1 MGQYYARPGR
11 LLRRVANPIAM
22 RLGVATTLVVKGRH
36 TGAVRRT
43 PVKVL
48 AHQGARYLV
57 SPRGE
62 AEWVK
67 NLRASG
73 EGHLRRWGSEKPFRT
88 VELLEGEERRPI
100 IEEYKRRYGA
110 IPFIGEQF
118 RIRPDPADHPVF
130 RIDAAQ
136 NP

>member
-1 MGQYYARPGR
+1 
-11 LLRRVANPIAM
+11 M
-22 RLGVATTLVVKGRH
+22 RLGVATTLIVKGRN

-48 AHQGARYLV
+48 AHHGARYLV

-73 EGHLRRWGSEKPFRT
+73 EGHLRRWRSEKPFRA
-88 VELLEGEERRPI
+88 VELPEAERRPI

-118 RIRPDPADHPVF
+118 RSRPDPADHPVF
-130 RIDAAQ
+130 RIGPAQ
-136 NP
+136 SP

>member
-1 MGQYYARPGR
+1 
-11 LLRRVANPIAM
+11 M

-36 TGAVRRT
+36 TGVVRRT

-48 AHQGARYLV
+48 EHHGARYLV

-62 AEWVK
+62 TEWVK

-73 EGHLRRWGSEKPFRT
+73 EGHLRRWGSEKPFRAL
-88 VELLEGEERRPI
+88 ELPEGERRPI

-110 IPFIGEQF
+110 IQFIGEHF

-130 RIDAAQ
+130 RIEPAQ
-136 NP
+136 SP